1 MARRILTAQAG
12 FRPPALKV
20 DDRIDIQWKPIID
33 DGGDWSDEIR
43 LIDPTW
49 EITRIGEKYNY
60 ASTYGTIVDEG
71 DRRWIL
77 GALER
82 RDGTNP
88 PPYVA
93 RVNEVQLDDRKDP
106 SVIKI
111 EIMTGSDAE
120 AFLRAEKT
128 GEQVDFFKKN
138 WLPILIVLLV
148 GYWWFF

>member
-1 MARRILTAQAG
+1 MARRILTAEAG
-12 FRPPALKV
+12 FRLPALKV
-20 DDRIDIQWKPIID
+20 DERIDIQWKQIID
-33 DGGDWSDEIR
+33 DGGDWSDGIT

-49 EITRIGEKYNY
+49 DITRIGEKYSY
-60 ASTYGTIVDEG
+60 ASTYGTIVDED

-82 RDGTNP
+82 RDGTDT

-93 RVNEVQLDDRKDP
+93 RVNEVQLDDQKEP
-106 SVIKI
+106 GVIKI
-111 EIMTGSDAE
+111 EILTGPDAE

-128 GEQVDFFKKN
+128 GEQVDFVKKN
-138 WLPILIVLLV
+138 WLLILIVLLV